1 MRMPARFGALLSVM
15 AVGLGTALPTAQSP
29 VQSCEAEVRPSW
41 CNAVPGDRADGWMPQ
56 RRSEVMA
63 RNGVVATSQPLAA
76 QAGLDILKR
85 GGNAIDA
92 AVTAAAMLTL
102 VEPMMVGPGGDLFAI
117 IYIAKE
123 NKVYALDASGKAP
136 SGQTLARMNELG
148 YRWDPKNWAPGFPG
162 ASAPGTTFN
171 HDPKLSK

>member
-1 MRMPARFGALLSVM
+1 M
-15 AVGLGTALPTAQSP
+15 
-29 VQSCEAEVRPSW
+29 
-41 CNAVPGDRADGWMPQ
+41 PGDRADGWTPQ

-76 QAGLDILKR
+76 QAGLDILQR

-92 AVTAAAMLTL
+92 AVTTAAMLTL

-123 NKVYALDASGKAP
+123 NKLYALNASGKAP
-136 SGQTLARMNELG
+136 SGRPWHA
-148 YRWDPKNWAPGFPG
+148 
-162 ASAPGTTFN
+162 
-171 HDPKLSK
+171 